1 VYYTIIGNTK
11 GSLLQYLEPQHK
23 EWVKLVANGQQ
34 DELNEKDAYNYY
46 QDHES
51 LKARNVF

>member
-1 VYYTIIGNTK
+1 VYYTIIANTK

-34 DELNEKDAYNYY
+34 DELNAKDAYNYY

-51 LKARNVF
+51 LRAHNVF